1 MSLPG
6 ADSRE
11 RLQQALAAVQ
21 RARGEPPAK
30 GKASFGQAFQ
40 LVVTMRNELLRQP
53 SSAHAPP
60 LQGLNPLLS
69 LMSSVEFP
77 LGGYHS
83 ERMDLIERELKELAA
98 AATDAPAPA

>member
-6 ADSRE
+6 AGSRE

-30 GKASFGQAFQ
+30 GKASIGQAFQ
-40 LVVTMRNELLRQP
+40 LVVTVRNELLRQP

-83 ERMDLIERELKELAA
+83 ERMDLIERELKGLAA
-98 AATDAPAPA
+98 APTDTPAPG

>member
-83 ERMDLIERELKELAA
+83 ERMDLIERELKGLAA
-98 AATDAPAPA
+98 AATDTSAPG